1 MLQLSLDAPFITK
14 KTMYITDICK
24 ISDPAT
30 PYLQRFPYNFFVK
43 TK

>member
-14 KTMYITDICK
+14 ITIYITGVCK
-24 ISDPAT
+24 TLDPAT
-30 PYLQRFPYNFFVK
+30 PYLQRFTSNFFVK

>member
-1 MLQLSLDAPFITK
+1 MLQLSFGIPFVFEITI
-14 KTMYITDICK
+14 YITGICK

-30 PYLQRFPYNFFVK
+30 PYLQRFPSNFFVK